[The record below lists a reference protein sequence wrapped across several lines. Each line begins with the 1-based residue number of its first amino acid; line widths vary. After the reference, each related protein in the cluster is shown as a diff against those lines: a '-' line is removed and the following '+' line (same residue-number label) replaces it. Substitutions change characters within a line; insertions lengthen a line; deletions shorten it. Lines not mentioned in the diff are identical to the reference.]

1 MERMEAPQPR
11 GDTRPKLLPCAV
23 FAARE
28 GGRLCVRSLRKW
40 LPLPDGGFA
49 EAENP
54 SEIFARPASSI
65 PDFSADFLAASAARS
80 RGSGWE
86 EFAEKLFYAAE
97 AKISARKKPG
107 RMGAY
112 SFETLAR
119 LDIEKL
125 AQRKFAA
132 IRAFAYA
139 ARGNGFFEELA
150 FAAAARPTFSPP
162 AAPS

>member
-1 MERMEAPQPR
+1 MEAPQPR

-28 GGRLCVRSLRKW
+28 GADFAFGSLRKW

-97 AKISARKKPG
+97 AKISARKSPAEWARTLSKP
-107 RMGAY
+107 
-112 SFETLAR
+112 S
-119 LDIEKL
+119 
-125 AQRKFAA
+125 
-132 IRAFAYA
+132 
-139 ARGNGFFEELA
+139 RGSISKSSPKGG
-150 FAAAARPTFSPP
+150 SPP
-162 AAPS
+162 